1 MSDRKVPRYVIV
13 FAELR
18 PRKLKKRFFEK
29 IDTYFF
35 LYLESIDT
43 KKRSADLPLGRW
55 KGDICF
61 SGWDIYASTCR
72 L

>member
-1 MSDRKVPRYVIV
+1 MYLPMYVIV
-13 FAELR
+13 FAELQA
-18 PRKLKKRFFEK
+18 RKLKKMFYEK
-29 IDTYFF
+29 KIHIFF